1 MVINHALIF
10 ASDCRFHTGSARI
23 RNGIFTE
30 VRLDGR
36 TIEPEA
42 GEPALDAGGNYLIP
56 GLVDIHFHGAVG
68 ADVSDDT
75 DEAFRKIAAYEA
87 REGITA
93 ICPATLTLPEERLCS
108 ILRRGHAFSER
119 NEGRADCADLIGFN
133 MEGPFISRVRK
144 GAQNEK
150 YIRACDVNL
159 AERLIDA
166 SGGLVRYIGVAPE
179 ENPEAEE
186 FIRRISA
193 KTGISL
199 AHTDADYETALRAFR
214 SGASHVVHLYNAMP
228 DMLHRAPG
236 VIGAAADTPAVDA
249 ELICDGIHVHPSAVR
264 NALRMFGPDR
274 IVFISDSLRS
284 TGMADGRY
292 DLGGQTVEKKGREC
306 RLASDGHLAGSVSS
320 LMECLRYAVL
330 GMGIP
335 LETAVACA
343 TVNPAKSIREDAQYG
358 SIGPGK
364 KGHAVILTKG
374 TLRTAAVIKDGRKIR
389 GREDAAR

>member
-1 MVINHALIF
+1 MLQTA
-10 ASDCRFHTGSARI
+10 ASTPV
-23 RNGIFTE
+23 TE
-30 VRLDGR
+30 VRTDGR
-36 TIEPEA
+36 AAEPEA
-42 GEPALDAGGNYLIP
+42 GEPALDARGNYLIP

-93 ICPATLTLPEERLCS
+93 ICPATLTLAEERLCS
-108 ILRRGHAFSER
+108 ILRRGHAFSKS
-119 NEGRADCADLIGFN
+119 NAGRADCADLIGFN
-133 MEGPFISRVRK
+133 MEGPFISRARK

-159 AERLIDA
+159 AERFIDA

-179 ENPEAEE
+179 ENPEAEA

-193 KTGISL
+193 RTGVSL

-214 SGASHVVHLYNAMP
+214 AGASHVVHLYNAMP

-236 VIGAAADTPAVDA
+236 VIGAAADTPEADA

-292 DLGGQTVEKKGREC
+292 DLGG
-306 RLASDGHLAGSVSS
+306 
-320 LMECLRYAVL
+320 VL

>member
-1 MVINHALIF
+1 MVIHHALIF
-10 ASDCRFHTGSARI
+10 ASDCRFHSGSVRI
-23 RNGIFTE
+23 RNGVFTE
-30 VRLDGR
+30 VRTDGR
-36 TIEPEA
+36 AAEPEA
-42 GEPALDAGGNYLIP
+42 GEPALDARGNYLIP

-93 ICPATLTLPEERLCS
+93 ICPATLTLAEERLCS
-108 ILRRGHAFSER
+108 ILRRGHAFSKS
-119 NEGRADCADLIGFN
+119 NAGRADCADLIGFN
-133 MEGPFISRVRK
+133 MEGPFISRARK

-159 AERLIDA
+159 AERFIDA

-179 ENPEAEE
+179 ENPEAEA

-193 KTGISL
+193 RTGVSL

-214 SGASHVVHLYNAMP
+214 AGASHVVHLYNAMP

-236 VIGAAADTPAVDA
+236 VIGAAADTPEADA

-284 TGMADGRY
+284 TGMPDGRY

-320 LMECLRYAVL
+320 LMECLRNAVL

-335 LETAVACA
+335 LETAVASA
-343 TVNPAKSIREDAQYG
+343 TANPAKSIREDALYG

-374 TLRTAAVIKDGRKIR
+374 TLRTAAVIKDGRKIT

>member
-1 MVINHALIF
+1 MLQTA
-10 ASDCRFHTGSARI
+10 ASTPDGV
-23 RNGIFTE
+23 FTE
-30 VRLDGR
+30 VRTDGR
-36 TIEPEA
+36 AAEPEA
-42 GEPALDAGGNYLIP
+42 GEPALDARGNYLIP

-93 ICPATLTLPEERLCS
+93 ICPATLTLAEER
-108 ILRRGHAFSER
+108 
-119 NEGRADCADLIGFN
+119 CADLIGFN
-133 MEGPFISRVRK
+133 MEGPFISRARK

-159 AERLIDA
+159 AERFIDA

-179 ENPEAEE
+179 ENPEAEA

-193 KTGISL
+193 RTGVSL

-214 SGASHVVHLYNAMP
+214 AGASHVVHLYNAMP

-236 VIGAAADTPAVDA
+236 VIGAAADTPEA
-249 ELICDGIHVHPSAVR
+249 
-264 NALRMFGPDR
+264 GPDR